1 MPKVKLTKTA
11 LKQERDSLKQFQ
23 RFLPTLQLKKQQ
35 LQMEMRTCL
44 DRIERNRELERE
56 TKQALASWTAL
67 FGDPESVEKIRKN
80 LSVREV
86 ITGEQNIAGVDVP
99 VFQEV
104 VFDYRPFDLYA
115 EDPWLDD
122 AAESVKKIVS
132 IQEEREVIRRQYE
145 LIADELRVTT
155 QRVNLFEKVKIPE
168 CKENIRA
175 IQIYLGDMDTA
186 AVARSKIAKKKLQA
200 AGRRRACPSVRGPP
214 GAFQRTPGG

>member
-44 DRIERNRELERE
+44 DRIEKNKVFEHE
-56 TKQALASWTAL
+56 TKKALASWVTL
-67 FGDPESVEKIRKN
+67 FGDPEAVEKIRRN
-80 LSVREV
+80 LSVSKV
-86 ITGEQNIAGVDVP
+86 VTGEQNIAGVDVP
-99 VFQEV
+99 VFREV
-104 VFDYRPFDLYA
+104 EFNCEPFDLYA
-115 EDPWLDD
+115 DDSWLDD
-122 AAESVKKIVS
+122 AVESVKKIVS
-132 IQEEREVIRRQYE
+132 IQEEREIIRKQYD

-186 AVARSKIAKKKLQA
+186 AVARSKIAKKKLQETVA
-200 AGRRRACPSVRGPP
+200 
-214 GAFQRTPGG
+214 

>member
-44 DRIERNRELERE
+44 DRIEKNRQFEQE
-56 TKQALASWTAL
+56 TKNALAAWTEL
-67 FGDPESVEKIRKN
+67 FGDPEAVEKIKRN
-80 LSVREV
+80 LSVSRVE
-86 ITGEQNIAGVDVP
+86 TGVQNIAGVDVP
-99 VFQEV
+99 VFREV
-104 VFDYRPFDLYA
+104 IFDAKPFDLYA
-115 EDPWLDD
+115 DDPWLDD

-132 IQEEREVIRRQYE
+132 IQEEREIIRRQYD

-186 AVARSKIAKKKLQA
+186 AVARSKIAKKKLQ
-200 AGRRRACPSVRGPP
+200 VL
-214 GAFQRTPGG
+214 

>member
-44 DRIERNRELERE
+44 DRIEKNRQFEQE
-56 TKQALASWTAL
+56 TKNALAAWTEL
-67 FGDPESVEKIRKN
+67 FGDPEAVEKIKRN
-80 LSVREV
+80 LSVSRVE
-86 ITGEQNIAGVDVP
+86 TGVQNIAGVDVP
-99 VFQEV
+99 VFREV
-104 VFDYRPFDLYA
+104 IFDAKPFDLYA
-115 EDPWLDD
+115 DDPWLDD

-132 IQEEREVIRRQYE
+132 IQEDREIIRRQYD

-186 AVARSKIAKKKLQA
+186 AVARSKIAKKKLQETVA
-200 AGRRRACPSVRGPP
+200 
-214 GAFQRTPGG
+214 

>member
-44 DRIERNRELERE
+44 DRIEKNRQFEQE
-56 TKQALASWTAL
+56 TKNALAAWTEL
-67 FGDPESVEKIRKN
+67 FGDPEAVEKIRRN
-80 LSVREV
+80 LSVSRVE
-86 ITGEQNIAGVDVP
+86 TGVQNIAGVDVP
-99 VFQEV
+99 VFREV
-104 VFDYRPFDLYA
+104 VFDAKPFDLYA
-115 EDPWLDD
+115 DDPWLDD
-122 AAESVKKIVS
+122 AAESVEKIVS
-132 IQEEREVIRRQYE
+132 IQEEREIIRRQYD

-186 AVARSKIAKKKLQA
+186 AVARSKIAKKKLQETVA
-200 AGRRRACPSVRGPP
+200 
-214 GAFQRTPGG
+214 

>member
-44 DRIERNRELERE
+44 DRIENNRQFEQE
-56 TKQALASWTAL
+56 TKNALAAWTEL
-67 FGDPESVEKIRKN
+67 FGDPEAVEKIKRN
-80 LSVREV
+80 LSVSRVE
-86 ITGEQNIAGVDVP
+86 TGVQNIAGVDVP
-99 VFQEV
+99 VFREV
-104 VFDYRPFDLYA
+104 IFDAKPFDLYA
-115 EDPWLDD
+115 DDPWLDD

-132 IQEEREVIRRQYE
+132 IQEEREIIRRQYD

-186 AVARSKIAKKKLQA
+186 AVARSKIAKKKLQETV
-200 AGRRRACPSVRGPP
+200 AGLNR
-214 GAFQRTPGG
+214 

>member
-44 DRIERNRELERE
+44 ERIEKNREFENA
-56 TKQALASWTAL
+56 TKEALRSWTAL
-67 FGDPESVEKIRKN
+67 FGDSAAVGRIEQN
-80 LSVREV
+80 LSVKEV
-86 ITGEQNIAGVDVP
+86 VTGEQNIAGVDVP
-99 VFQEV
+99 VFKEV
-104 VFDYRPFDLYA
+104 VFEFKPFDLFSD
-115 EDPWLDD
+115 EPWLDD
-122 AAESVKKIVS
+122 AVESVKKIES
-132 IQEEREVIRRQYE
+132 IQEEREIIRRQYE

-186 AVARSKIAKKKLQA
+186 AVARSKIAKKKLQETVA
-200 AGRRRACPSVRGPP
+200 
-214 GAFQRTPGG
+214 

>member
-44 DRIERNRELERE
+44 DRIEKNRQFEQA
-56 TKQALASWTAL
+56 TKNALAAWTEL
-67 FGDPESVEKIRKN
+67 FGDPEAVKKIRRN
-80 LSVREV
+80 LSVSRVE
-86 ITGEQNIAGVDVP
+86 TGVQNIAGVDVP
-99 VFQEV
+99 VFREV
-104 VFDYRPFDLYA
+104 VFNAKPFDLYA
-115 EDPWLDD
+115 DDPWLDD

-132 IQEEREVIRRQYE
+132 IQEEREIIRRQYD

-186 AVARSKIAKKKLQA
+186 AVARSKIAKKKLQETVA
-200 AGRRRACPSVRGPP
+200 
-214 GAFQRTPGG
+214 

>member
-44 DRIERNRELERE
+44 DRIEKNRQFEQE
-56 TKQALASWTAL
+56 TKNALAAWTEL
-67 FGDPESVEKIRKN
+67 FGDPEAVEKIKRN
-80 LSVREV
+80 LSVSRVE
-86 ITGEQNIAGVDVP
+86 TGVQNIAGVDVP
-99 VFQEV
+99 VFREV
-104 VFDYRPFDLYA
+104 IFDAKPFDLYA
-115 EDPWLDD
+115 DDPWLDD

-132 IQEEREVIRRQYE
+132 IQEEREIIRRQYD

-155 QRVNLFEKVKIPE
+155 QRVNLFEKVKIPK

-186 AVARSKIAKKKLQA
+186 AVARSKIAKKKLQETVA
-200 AGRRRACPSVRGPP
+200 
-214 GAFQRTPGG
+214 

>member
-44 DRIERNRELERE
+44 DRIEKNKEFEHE
-56 TKQALASWTAL
+56 TKKALASWTAL
-67 FGDPESVEKIRKN
+67 FGDPEAVGKIRRN
-80 LSVREV
+80 LSVSKV
-86 ITGEQNIAGVDVP
+86 VTGEQNIAGVDVP
-99 VFQEV
+99 VFKEV
-104 VFDYRPFDLYA
+104 EFKYEPFDLYA
-115 EDPWLDD
+115 DEPWLDD
-122 AAESVKKIVS
+122 AVESVKKIVS
-132 IQEEREVIRRQYE
+132 IQEEREIIRKQYD

-186 AVARSKIAKKKLQA
+186 AVARSKIAKKKLQETVA
-200 AGRRRACPSVRGPP
+200 
-214 GAFQRTPGG
+214 

>member
-44 DRIERNRELERE
+44 DRIEKNRQFEQA
-56 TKQALASWTAL
+56 TKNALAAWTKL
-67 FGDPESVEKIRKN
+67 FGDPEAVEKIRRN
-80 LSVREV
+80 LSVSRVE
-86 ITGEQNIAGVDVP
+86 TGVQNIAGVDVP
-99 VFQEV
+99 VFREV
-104 VFDYRPFDLYA
+104 VFDAKPFDLYA
-115 EDPWLDD
+115 DDPWLDD

-132 IQEEREVIRRQYE
+132 IQEEREIIRRQYD

-186 AVARSKIAKKKLQA
+186 AVARSKIAKKKLQETVA
-200 AGRRRACPSVRGPP
+200 
-214 GAFQRTPGG
+214 

>member
-44 DRIERNRELERE
+44 DRIEKNRQFEQE
-56 TKQALASWTAL
+56 TKNALAAWTEL
-67 FGDPESVEKIRKN
+67 FGDPEAIEKIKRN
-80 LSVREV
+80 LSVSRVE
-86 ITGEQNIAGVDVP
+86 TGVQNIAGVDVP
-99 VFQEV
+99 VFREV
-104 VFDYRPFDLYA
+104 IFDAKPFDLYA
-115 EDPWLDD
+115 DDPWLDD

-132 IQEEREVIRRQYE
+132 IQEEREIIRRQYD

-186 AVARSKIAKKKLQA
+186 AVARSKIAKKKLQETVA
-200 AGRRRACPSVRGPP
+200 
-214 GAFQRTPGG
+214 

>member
-1 MPKVKLTKTA
+1 MPKVKLTKNA

-44 DRIERNRELERE
+44 DRIEKNRQFEQA
-56 TKQALASWTAL
+56 TKNALAAWTEL
-67 FGDPESVEKIRKN
+67 FGDPEAVEKIRRN
-80 LSVREV
+80 LSVSRVE
-86 ITGEQNIAGVDVP
+86 TGVQNIAGVDVP
-99 VFQEV
+99 VFREV
-104 VFDYRPFDLYA
+104 VFDAKPFDLYA
-115 EDPWLDD
+115 DDPWLDD

-132 IQEEREVIRRQYE
+132 IQEEREIIRRQYD

-186 AVARSKIAKKKLQA
+186 AVARSKIAKKKLQETVA
-200 AGRRRACPSVRGPP
+200 
-214 GAFQRTPGG
+214 

>member
-44 DRIERNRELERE
+44 DRIEKNRQFEQE
-56 TKQALASWTAL
+56 TKNALAAWTEL
-67 FGDPESVEKIRKN
+67 FGDPEAVEKIKRN
-80 LSVREV
+80 LSVSRV
-86 ITGEQNIAGVDVP
+86 KTGVQNIAGVDVP
-99 VFQEV
+99 VFREV
-104 VFDYRPFDLYA
+104 IFDAKPFDLYA
-115 EDPWLDD
+115 DDPWLDD

-132 IQEEREVIRRQYE
+132 IQEEREIIRRQYD

-186 AVARSKIAKKKLQA
+186 AVARSKIAKKKLQETVA
-200 AGRRRACPSVRGPP
+200 
-214 GAFQRTPGG
+214 

>member
-35 LQMEMRTCL
+35 LQLEMRTCL
-44 DRIERNRELERE
+44 ERIEKNREFENA
-56 TKQALASWTAL
+56 TKEALRSWTAL
-67 FGDPESVEKIRKN
+67 FGDSAAVGRIEQN
-80 LSVREV
+80 LSIKEV
-86 ITGEQNIAGVDVP
+86 VTGEQNIAGVDVP
-99 VFQEV
+99 VFKEV
-104 VFDYRPFDLYA
+104 VFEFKPFDLFSD
-115 EDPWLDD
+115 EPWLDD
-122 AAESVKKIVS
+122 AVESVKKIVS
-132 IQEEREVIRRQYE
+132 IQEEREIIRRQYE

-186 AVARSKIAKKKLQA
+186 AVARSKIAKKKLQETVA
-200 AGRRRACPSVRGPP
+200 
-214 GAFQRTPGG
+214 

>member
-44 DRIERNRELERE
+44 DRIEKNRQFEQA
-56 TKQALASWTAL
+56 TKNALAAWTEL
-67 FGDPESVEKIRKN
+67 FGDPEAVENIRRN
-80 LSVREV
+80 LSVSRVE
-86 ITGEQNIAGVDVP
+86 TGVQNIAGVDVP
-99 VFQEV
+99 VFREV
-104 VFDYRPFDLYA
+104 VFDAKPFDLYA
-115 EDPWLDD
+115 DDPWLDD

-132 IQEEREVIRRQYE
+132 IQEEREIIRRQYD

-186 AVARSKIAKKKLQA
+186 AVARSKIAKKKLQETVA
-200 AGRRRACPSVRGPP
+200 
-214 GAFQRTPGG
+214 